1 MASISFPNHA
11 SPLDT
16 SSISINGHNDHDQY
30 YSPGFDT
37 SSSFR
42 MNPLSSHP
50 PRTPK
55 TSIISNSVHSYNPGF
70 EPSEEQVDEHIT
82 PDDLDLDE
90 HDEKVKSAEKR
101 VLKEEVWR
109 EIILS
114 SNGRDKAFKL
124 IQYSIRVYLLFHAS
138 IAGSRL
144 FNRTKKTTWSINLVE
159 RLTSTASG
167 LSFTRKLLLL
177 FNWLHPLTIIRS
189 KQFEN
194 GSGSLGSST
203 SPKKS
208 APGQPQSFL
217 QTALNAPPPVLLELI
232 NAGADDVATVAR
244 LGLIG
249 KRTGSKAETF
259 SDWCFFFA
267 TLVSLVE
274 NGVER
279 QVITS
284 LQAEVEG
291 RMYNESMSGATAK
304 SKPKIS
310 KVDEKE
316 LSRLRKQDYWLQVTR
331 AKLVMD
337 LIFVSYSVFNIKKGA
352 ATMTAFTG
360 LASAV
365 LSSAKLYEK
374 HKNGL
379 VKALLSSSS

>member
-1 MASISFPNHA
+1 MASISFPNHHDP
-11 SPLDT
+11 SMD
-16 SSISINGHNDHDQY
+16 SSIGINGHHEHDQY

-55 TSIISNSVHSYNPGF
+55 TSIISNSTHTYNPGL
-70 EPSEEQVDEHIT
+70 EPSEEKVDEQLT

-90 HDEKVKSAEKR
+90 EDERVKAAEKK
-101 VLKEEVWR
+101 VMKEEVWR
-109 EIILS
+109 EIILT

-138 IAGSRL
+138 VAKIRL
-144 FNRTKKTTWSINLVE
+144 LRPARNSNWSIDLVE

-167 LSFTRKLLLL
+167 FSLTRKLLLL
-177 FNWLHPLTIIRS
+177 FNWLHPLTIIRA
-189 KQFEN
+189 KQLEN
-194 GSGSLGSST
+194 GSASLGNST
-203 SPKKS
+203 SSKK
-208 APGQPQSFL
+208 AAKPQSFL
-217 QTALNAPPPVLLELI
+217 QTAMNAPPPVLLELI
-232 NAGADDVATVAR
+232 NAGADDVATFAR

-249 KRTGSKAETF
+249 KRTGSQAERF
-259 SDWCFFFA
+259 SDWCFFFS

-284 LQAEVEG
+284 LRGEVEG
-291 RMYNESMSGATAK
+291 RMYNESMSGATSK

-310 KVDEKE
+310 KYDEKE

-337 LIFVSYSVFNIKKGA
+337 LIFVSYSVFNIKRA
-352 ATMTAFTG
+352 APTVTAFSG

-374 HKNGL
+374 HKNQL
-379 VKALLSSSS
+379 VKSILSS

>member
-1 MASISFPNHA
+1 MASISFPSHGQ
-11 SPLDT
+11 SLEGSGSGLD
-16 SSISINGHNDHDQY
+16 SHESQF

-37 SSSFR
+37 SSSFQ
-42 MNPLSSHP
+42 MNPMSSHP

-55 TSIISNSVHSYNPGF
+55 TSIISNTTHSYKPGY
-70 EPSEEQVDEHIT
+70 EPSEEQVDEHLT

-90 HDEKVKSAEKR
+90 ADEKVKGAEKR
-101 VLKEEVWR
+101 VMKEEIWR
-109 EIILS
+109 EIILT

-138 IAGSRL
+138 VAGSRL
-144 FNRTKKTTWSINLVE
+144 LRRSSGSKWSINLVE
-159 RLTSTASG
+159 RLSSTASG
-167 LSFTRKLLLL
+167 LKLLLL
-177 FNWLHPLTIIRS
+177 FNWLHPLTIIRAQQTVPYSSERSQS
-189 KQFEN
+189 KAAK
-194 GSGSLGSST
+194 T
-203 SPKKS
+203 K
-208 APGQPQSFL
+208 SFL
-217 QTALNAPPPVLLELI
+217 QTLLYAPPPVLLELI
-232 NAGADDVATVAR
+232 NAGADDVATLAR

-249 KRTGSKAETF
+249 KRTGSQAEKF

-284 LQAEVEG
+284 QQSEVEG
-291 RMYNESMSGATAK
+291 RMYNESMSGASAK

-337 LIFVSYSVFNIKKGA
+337 LIFVSYSVFNLKRA
-352 ATMTAFTG
+352 AASVTAFTG

-374 HKNGL
+374 HKSTL
-379 VKALLSSSS
+379 VKALLSSS